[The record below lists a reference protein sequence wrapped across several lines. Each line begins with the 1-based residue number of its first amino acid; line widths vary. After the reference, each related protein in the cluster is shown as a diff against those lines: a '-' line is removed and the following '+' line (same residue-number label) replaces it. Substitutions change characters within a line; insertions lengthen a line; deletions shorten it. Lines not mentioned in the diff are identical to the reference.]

1 MRLLEHTD
9 FERAVVPAAEHFRAP
24 GLRPA
29 LVEKDCS
36 VTEAHH
42 RARCR

>member
-1 MRLLEHTD
+1 MRLLEHRD
-9 FERAVVPAAEHFRAP
+9 FEQAVIQAADHFRAR

-42 RARCR
+42 SARCR